1 MFRVSSVKKSLIAGM
16 IVGLASGWGS
26 VEAQSISLNTFN
38 NGSTDLTSSY
48 YVYGTVTYSSTAG
61 VGGTGAVTQV
71 SGGGAA
77 IFYDTTPDTTPT
89 NSNFSSFVLDVDF
102 KGLMTGTLST
112 NFGIYFAD
120 GGSRTKSNAALFYN
134 QMSLTGSTMNWRS
147 GAQESTAGAGT
158 SVNADV
164 SVAAVKANDTWYHL
178 KFTVTDLG
186 GGSLATVAQY
196 YDQTQTTLLGTGS
209 YTYSGL
215 VSTIGEIGIRFNPN
229 GGTQTMTID
238 NFQVTAIPE
247 PASIALVLS
256 GLGLLGLAR
265 YRRQD

>member
-1 MFRVSSVKKSLIAGM
+1 MFRVSSIKKSLVAGM
-16 IVGLASGWGS
+16 IVGLASGFGS
-26 VEAQSISLNTFN
+26 IWAQTIPLNTFN

-71 SGGGAA
+71 SGGGSA

-120 GGSRTKSNAALFYN
+120 GGSRTNSNTALFYN
-134 QMSLTGSTMNWRS
+134 QMSLTGTTMNWRRD
-147 GAQESTAGAGT
+147 AQESTAGAGT
-158 SVNADV
+158 AILADV
-164 SVAAVKANDTWYHL
+164 TVAGVKATDTWYHL
-178 KFTVTDLG
+178 KFSVTDLG
-186 GGSLATVAQY
+186 GGSLYTVAQY

-215 VSTIGEIGIRFNPN
+215 VSTTGEIGIRFNPN
-229 GGTQTMTID
+229 GSTQTISID
-238 NFQVTAIPE
+238 NLQVSAIPE
-247 PASIALVLS
+247 PASIALVVS

-265 YRRQD
+265 YRRQG